1 MENKT
6 EDEIYESC
14 INEGITNIKEK
25 VKRILTQT
33 NYDINTAIEKLKIF
47 KYDEILVIKDYMG
60 IDNNVNNKK
69 LNNMS
74 TQQKIYKSIREFF

>member
-74 TQQKIYKSIREFF
+74 TQQKIYKSFREFF

>member
-33 NYDINTAIEKLKIF
+33 NYDINKAIEKLKIF

-74 TQQKIYKSIREFF
+74 TQQKIYKSFREFF

>member
-33 NYDINTAIEKLKIF
+33 NYDINKAIEKLKIF
-47 KYDEILVIKDYMG
+47 KYDEILVIKDYKG

-74 TQQKIYKSIREFF
+74 TQQKIYKSFREFF